1 MMATRKERIKAMEEK
16 LRKLKA
22 EERESE
28 RKRRAAAER
37 AARRERQRFAM
48 ELLGWAEQRTL
59 GEGADAVS
67 IADFA
72 RREMARA
79 KTAASADASET
90 HMGEGASL
98 ETAVSASV
106 VACDSDAPGEAN
118 AGGGNP
124 DEC

>member
-1 MMATRKERIKAMEEK
+1 MATRKERIEAMEEK
-16 LRKLKA
+16 LKKLKA

-28 RKRRAAAER
+28 RKKRAAAER
-37 AARRERQRFAM
+37 AARRERQRFALA
-48 ELLGWAEQRTL
+48 LLDWAEQRTL

-67 IADFA
+67 IANFA

-79 KTAASADASET
+79 QTDVSEVEADTSI
-90 HMGEGASL
+90 GGGASS

>member
-1 MMATRKERIKAMEEK
+1 MATRKERIEAMEAK

-28 RKRRAAAER
+28 RKRRASAER
-37 AARRERQRFAM
+37 AARRERQRFALA
-48 ELLGWAEQRTL
+48 LLDWAEQRTL

-79 KTAASADASET
+79 KTVVSDDASDT
-90 HMGEGASL
+90 PIGGGASR
-98 ETAVSASV
+98 ETAVSAEV
-106 VACDSDAPGEAN
+106 VGYDSDAPGEAN
-118 AGGGNP
+118 AGGANP
-124 DEC
+124 HE

>member
-1 MMATRKERIKAMEEK
+1 MATRKERIEAMEEK

-28 RKRRAAAER
+28 RKKRAAAEC
-37 AARRERQRFAM
+37 AARRERQRFALA
-48 ELLGWAEQRTL
+48 LLDWCEQHTI

-72 RREMARA
+72 RREMAHA

-90 HMGEGASL
+90 HMGEGASR
-98 ETAVSASV
+98 ETAVSESA
-106 VACDSDAPGEAN
+106 VARDSDSPGKAN
-118 AGGGNP
+118 AGGVNP
-124 DEC
+124 DE

>member
-1 MMATRKERIKAMEEK
+1 MEAKLKA
-16 LRKLKA
+16 LKA

-37 AARRERQRFAM
+37 AARRERQRFALA
-48 ELLGWAEQRTL
+48 LLDWAEQRTL

-72 RREMARA
+72 RREIARE
-79 KTAASADASET
+79 KTDVSEVEADTLIGGGTS
-90 HMGEGASL
+90 S
-98 ETAVSASV
+98 ETAVSAEV

-118 AGGGNP
+118 AGGVNP
-124 DEC
+124 DEW

>member
-1 MMATRKERIKAMEEK
+1 MATRKERIEAMEEK

-28 RKRRAAAER
+28 RKKRAAAER
-37 AARRERQRFAM
+37 AARRERQRFALA
-48 ELLGWAEQRTL
+48 LLDWAERRTF

-79 KTAASADASET
+79 ETAASADASGT
-90 HMGEGASL
+90 HMGGGASRG
-98 ETAVSASV
+98 TAVSVSAV
-106 VACDSDAPGEAN
+106 GNDSDAQGKAN
-118 AGGGNP
+118 AGGANP
-124 DEC
+124 HE

>member
-1 MMATRKERIKAMEEK
+1 MATRKERIEAMEAK
-16 LRKLKA
+16 LKALKA

-37 AARRERQRFAM
+37 AARRERQRFALA
-48 ELLGWAEQRTL
+48 LLDWAEQRTL

-72 RREMARA
+72 RREIARE
-79 KTAASADASET
+79 KTDVSEVEADTLIGGGTS
-90 HMGEGASL
+90 S
-98 ETAVSASV
+98 ETAVSAEV
-106 VACDSDAPGEAN
+106 VACDSDAQGQAN
-118 AGGGNP
+118 AGGVNP